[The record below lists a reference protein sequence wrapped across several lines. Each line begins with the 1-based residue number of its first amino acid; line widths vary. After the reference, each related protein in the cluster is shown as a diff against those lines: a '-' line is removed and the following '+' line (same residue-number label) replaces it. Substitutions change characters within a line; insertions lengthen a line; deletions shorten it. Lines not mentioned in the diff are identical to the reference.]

1 MKSMRIYSITYS
13 ITDRGETFTPKKIE
27 TYNRNHNN
35 AVHWFLKK
43 NKYAMDLSNNYT
55 FEVVNVDWIGYGSV

>member
-1 MKSMRIYSITYS
+1 MKRIYSITYNV
-13 ITDRGETFTPKKIE
+13 IDRGATFSPKKIE
-27 TYNRNHNN
+27 TNDRNHNN
-35 AVHWFLKK
+35 VVKLFLKN